1 MSNPEKDEQAFQY
14 DHEVVIVGGGPTGCS
29 AGIFTGREGLDT
41 VVFDRGKSSL
51 ARCAYLEN
59 YLGFPDGIDIET
71 FYQLIHDHAETAG
84 CEVVSDM
91 VESVERRDGT
101 PGFVIDLHEG
111 EPVTA
116 RRVIAATRYHEGYLS
131 GLGDD
136 GIFKTDESGKLGT
149 EPVAHDGTTPIDGL
163 YVASLGE
170 EMNIQAVIA
179 AGRGATVGR
188 RVVADARLDDGWWEA
203 TATRT
208 DWTQRRAE
216 LGEEFDEREPW
227 LDWFDDVYADDAP
240 VETDSERYQR
250 IRELCTDEG
259 IAAHITRD
267 EIEARTADGHQAIVS
282 HLDVDAIVNAVD
294 ETALL
299 DALDEETVREYL
311 EDADEI
317 STTNN

>member
-1 MSNPEKDEQAFQY
+1 MSDLETDEQASEY
-14 DHEVVIVGGGPTGCS
+14 DHEVVIVGGGPAGCS
-29 AGIFTGREGLDT
+29 AGVFTGREGLDT

-59 YLGFPDGIDIET
+59 YLGFPDGIDVRT
-71 FYQLIHDHAETAG
+71 FYDLIQDHAETAG
-84 CEVVSDM
+84 CEVVPDM
-91 VESVERRDGT
+91 VESVDRLDGT
-101 PGFVIDLHEG
+101 PGFVVDLHEG

-116 RRVIAATRYHEGYLS
+116 RRVVAATRYHEGYLG
-131 GLGDD
+131 GLADD
-136 GIFKTDESGKLGT
+136 AIFESDEIGNLDT
-149 EPVAHDGTTPIDGL
+149 ELVDDDGTTPLDGL

-170 EMNIQAVIA
+170 KMNIQAVIA

-216 LGEEFDEREPW
+216 LGEEFDERAPW

-240 VETDSERYQR
+240 VETDSDRYR
-250 IRELCTDEG
+250 RVRGLCTDEG
-259 IAAHITRD
+259 IAAHITRG
-267 EIEARTADGHQAIVS
+267 EIEARTAVGHQAIAS
-282 HLDVDAIVNAVD
+282 HLDVDAVD

-299 DALDEETVREYL
+299 DALDEETVRDYV
-311 EDADEI
+311 EDHEEI
-317 STTNN
+317 PKTNN